1 MSRPIRFAAIGLNH
15 YHIHGMTQA
24 LLGAGGT
31 LVSVHAV
38 EDALAKPYLEKYPQA
53 KRVKDKREILEDK
66 SIDCVLSAAISSERA
81 PLGIEVM
88 RHGKDYLV
96 DKPGMISLDQL
107 AEVRRVQRETG
118 RKYTVC
124 FSERLEQ
131 RATVKAGEL
140 VKSGAIGRVIHTI
153 GLGPHQLRPHM
164 REPWFYQRAKYG
176 GVLCDIASH
185 QFDQFLFFTG
195 AKQAEIVAAQVANRN
210 HPQYPELEDFGE
222 VMLRTDGAS
231 GYIRVDWFTP
241 DGLGTWGDGRLT
253 LLGTDGYIELR
264 KYVDIA
270 GRSGDNHLFLVD
282 NKETMHIDC
291 RDVPLPF
298 GARFLADIADRTETA
313 MDQEHC
319 FLACELAL
327 TAQARA
333 TRLA

>member
-1 MSRPIRFAAIGLNH
+1 MPRPIRFAAIGLNH

-31 LVSVHAV
+31 LVAVHAV
-38 EDALAKPYLEKYPQA
+38 EDALAKPYLEKYPQG
-53 KRVKDKREILEDK
+53 KRVADKRAILEDK
-66 SIDCVLSAAISSERA
+66 TIDCVLSASISNERA
-81 PLGIEVM
+81 PLGIDVM
-88 RHGKDYLV
+88 RHGKDFLV
-96 DKPGMISLDQL
+96 DKPGMTSLDQL

-118 RKYTVC
+118 RKYVVC

-140 VKSGAIGRVIHTI
+140 VKAGAIGRVIHTI

-164 REPWFYQRAKYG
+164 REPWFYQRARYG

-195 AKQAEIVAAQVANRN
+195 AKTAEIVAAQVANRN
-210 HPQYPELEDFGE
+210 HPQYPELEDLGE

-270 GRSGDNHLFLVD
+270 GRPGDNHLFLVD
-282 NKETMHIDC
+282 KKGTQHIDC
-291 RDVPLPF
+291 REVPLPF
-298 GARFLADIADRTETA
+298 GARFLADVADRTDTA
-313 MDQEHC
+313 MNQEHC

-327 TAQARA
+327 TAQAKA
-333 TRLA
+333 TRLL